1 MKLKC
6 TNVLVTIAMICSVL
20 AMIMNWI
27 IYFGPQDKY
36 VQSFGV
42 DVNTERIFDVRCII
56 CPILIVAL
64 YILACTITR
73 KSQKKRTGLA
83 ISVIVLVSHIILNV
97 LNVVCVVAVNRKYAF
112 FYGASVLAKASILN
126 NMRNFMEKPF
136 HILAMIFLAITIGTL
151 CGRDNNMQQTPY
163 YGDPTYQMPTMDIT
177 RSLNPDNHH
186 KIEKGVYT
194 V

>member
-36 VQSFGV
+36 VQFFDV
-42 DVNTERIFDVRCII
+42 DVNTERIFDIRSII
-56 CPILIVAL
+56 CPILTVGL

-73 KSQKKRTGLA
+73 KSQKKRTGLT
-83 ISVIVLVSHIILNV
+83 ISIIVLVSHIILNV
-97 LNVVCVVAVNRKYAF
+97 LNVIWMVAVNQKYAV

-126 NMRNFMEKPF
+126 NMRNFIEKPF

-151 CGRDNNMQQTPY
+151 CGKNNNMQQTPY
-163 YGDPTYQMPTMDIT
+163 YGDPIYQMPNNGYNMQPQSGQ
-177 RSLNPDNHH
+177 SL
-186 KIEKGVYT
+186 
-194 V
+194 